1 MRKHFL
7 RTPEERF
14 WQKVDR
20 RGGDECWPWLGAS
33 LTGGYGRIVLVGRH
47 VLAHRFSWQLHY
59 GDVPGGSHVLHI
71 CDQPPCVNPA
81 HLFLGTHAQNMK
93 DKARKVRVAQG
104 AAHGDRISQALT
116 VKRETL
122 AATDLVN
129 AGPPALFPAQ
139 SDNDETTIALWLHGR
154 SAGTRRAYEGDACSF
169 LTSCGKPLRYVTVG
183 DVQAYATSLTHLAT
197 ASQARKL
204 SAVKSLLSFAQR
216 IGYTQF
222 NVGAVVRLPSIK
234 ATLAERIVGEAELH
248 RMLSLEMNPRNAAML
263 RLVYGA
269 GLRLSEVCGLEW
281 RDLQPRTEGG
291 QATIFGK
298 GGKTRVVLLPDGLW
312 RLLTA
317 LRGDAAQDGPV
328 FMSQRRG
335 HLDPSQVHRVVKAAA
350 KRAGLSPELS
360 AHWLRHAHAS
370 HALDRGAPIHLV
382 QATLGHASVATTGRY
397 LHARPNDSSSRY
409 LAL

>member
-1 MRKHFL
+1 M
-7 RTPEERF
+7 
-14 WQKVDR
+14 
-20 RGGDECWPWLGAS
+20 
-33 LTGGYGRIVLVGRH
+33 
-47 VLAHRFSWQLHY
+47 
-59 GDVPGGSHVLHI
+59 
-71 CDQPPCVNPA
+71 
-81 HLFLGTHAQNMK
+81 
-93 DKARKVRVAQG
+93 
-104 AAHGDRISQALT
+104 
-116 VKRETL
+116 
-122 AATDLVN
+122 TDLVLT
-129 AGPPALFPAQ
+129 APLAPLPSQ
-139 SDNDETTIALWLHGR
+139 SDSDETTLALWLHGR
-154 SAGTRRAYEGDACSF
+154 SAGTRRAYAGDARAF
-169 LTSCGKPLRYVTVG
+169 LAQCNKPLQMVTVG

-216 IGYTQF
+216 IGYMPF
-222 NVGAVVRLPSIK
+222 NVGAVVRLPPVK
-234 ATLAERIVGEAELH
+234 ATLAERITGEAEMH
-248 RMLSLEMNPRNAAML
+248 RMLALEPDARNAAML

-269 GLRLSEVCGLEW
+269 GLRRSEVCGLKW
-281 RDLQPRTEGG
+281 RDLQPRAESG

-298 GGKTRVVLLPDGLW
+298 GGKTRVVLLPAGLW
-312 RLLTA
+312 QSLVER
-317 LRGDAAQDGPV
+317 RGDAGPDAPV

-382 QATLGHASVATTGRY
+382 QATLGHATVATTGRY